1 MAYLLTLSRSP
12 RLRRALR
19 LATGAAVLAAEAVLI
34 GAAVLLCIAGIDAAP
49 AVAAPSV
56 SRSLPL
62 PVAAQQLAAQG
73 HSQRAIAAELGVS
86 RATVRRF
93 LGATF

>member
-1 MAYLLTLSRSP
+1 MTFPTLP
-12 RLRRALR
+12 RFLR
-19 LATGAAVLAAEAVLI
+19 LAAGATVLAAEAVLI
-34 GAAVLLCIAGIDAAP
+34 GAAVLLCVCGIDAAP

-62 PVAAQQLAAQG
+62 PMAAQQLAAQG

-86 RATVRRF
+86 RATVRRL